1 MAVEEKQESVL
12 GKSKWRTGSV
22 VQHAVGPVVESV
34 DASGFVELVEAR
46 KPHPECDYIN
56 NASAKRYNF
65 PTQWSLEVVTMR
77 STVLFCLI
85 TGILAIAV
93 PLLSQNVNP
102 MHPEEIHVQKHASP
116 DDIRARVASLQFQT
130 DAKELAELCDSIPGE
145 MNGVN
150 QGLVSKDLL
159 EKLKRVEKLSK

>member
-1 MAVEEKQESVL
+1 ME
-12 GKSKWRTGSV
+12 
-22 VQHAVGPVVESV
+22 
-34 DASGFVELVEAR
+34 AS

-65 PTQWSLEVVTMR
+65 HRPQWLWEVVTMR
-77 STVLFCLI
+77 STVLFYLM
-85 TGILAIAV
+85 TVPIAV

-102 MHPEEIHVQKHASP
+102 MHPEEIHVQKHPSP
-116 DDIRARVASLQFQT
+116 DDTRARVASLQFQK
-130 DAKELAELCDSIPGE
+130 DAKELAELCASIPGG

-159 EKLKRVEKLSK
+159 EKLKRVEKLSKRVREQLTRASPVP